1 MTPDWLYKYAT
12 VTRPFTAH
20 PEYLEIPSGNNDY
33 ERLIQAE
40 LIAPN
45 ILTATDSVVVTLT
58 VAMDTVLADS
68 SDHDPIF
75 GISDGTS
82 FIGFNAMDKNN
93 YKDHTPCVYIEG
105 DATSSTLNVQNR
117 DITGT
122 LVKSRLFSSEIT
134 IQIKPNS
141 QWGSCHT
148 EHDEGLVNIVNYQ
161 NKLDYTKGLYL
172 QMYRSNAIEKYR
184 IEYIAVNVELE

>member
-1 MTPDWLYKYAT
+1 MIGIIFPKKLSNQLMYRLLNLNLIYT
-12 VTRPFTAH
+12 VKRDNG
-20 PEYLEIPSGNNDY
+20 L
-33 ERLIQAE
+33 
-40 LIAPN
+40 
-45 ILTATDSVVVTLT
+45 
-58 VAMDTVLADS
+58 
-68 SDHDPIF
+68 
-75 GISDGTS
+75 
-82 FIGFNAMDKNN
+82 NAMDKDN

-117 DITGT
+117 DITSQ

-148 EHDEGLVNIVNYQ
+148 ELDEGLVNIVNYQ

-172 QMYRSNAIEKYR
+172 QMYRGNAIEKYR